1 MATKGIRVLLSDAIL
16 LEIESSY
23 RFGQKTPNKYCQIK
37 AESNEHIN
45 WKKHTSNIVTWYQFD
60 NNKHINGK
68 QEAGIILQLDI
79 KLTAINR

>member
-1 MATKGIRVLLSDAIL
+1 MATKGIRVLLSDAIP

-37 AESNEHIN
+37 ADSNE
-45 WKKHTSNIVTWYQFD
+45 
-60 NNKHINGK
+60 HINGK
-68 QEAGIILQLDI
+68 QEAGIILKLDI